1 MESDTDRKNEEP
13 PDGACAAWWRGAVV
27 GSSGIEGMPVCP
39 SGTRTDSHQRL
50 QGGAAAFVTAQRGNA
65 RWHEPGTTARR
76 GPQSTT
82 DPHGS
87 QKAS

>member
-1 MESDTDRKNEEP
+1 MGRARPGGAEP
-13 PDGACAAWWRGAVV
+13 
-27 GSSGIEGMPVCP
+27 SSGAAASRAACRFVQARPGAMAIK
-39 SGTRTDSHQRL
+39 RL

>member
-1 MESDTDRKNEEP
+1 MNRDTDRKNEET
-13 PDGACAAWWRGAVV
+13 PDGASRPVCAEPSWERWHK
-27 GSSGIEGMPVCP
+27 GMPVVQAGP
-39 SGTRTDSHQRL
+39 GPMAIKRL

-82 DPHGS
+82 GPHGS
-87 QKAS
+87 RKAS